1 MNTAQLIKIIS
12 AIGSSGLLIALITS
26 FFQNNNLVIKNQV
39 HTLQKQ
45 IDTIRG
51 MLVKLENCTHRKE
64 EKNIINSLEM
74 QLKPVANED
83 ASSLHSVENFF
94 IREYRKL
101 RGKEADI
108 CKQSMILSFRVLIQY
123 YEEKIKDV
131 YNLHVRKVAGLAYFG
146 VLMIF
151 IYLAVGS
158 MWNDTKSM
166 LGMIWVLEAVF
177 FPFCM
182 AVLCNIYLQDRKM
195 AENKKRNR
203 FLLIELILLVILYIW
218 LASWEC
224 MTITKINWSLLVFDK
239 NQMIV
244 FMFTLAIGI
253 FMFVYYEMNNHY
265 FDKYLSREREIKEEY
280 MDKIHKQESA

>member
-1 MNTAQLIKIIS
+1 MNTAQLMKIIS

-74 QLKPVANED
+74 QLEPLANED
-83 ASSLHSVENFF
+83 DLSLHSVENFF

-108 CKQSMILSFRVLIQY
+108 CKQAMILSFRVLIQY

-131 YNLHVRKVAGLAYFG
+131 YNLHVRKVTGIAYFG

-182 AVLCNIYLQDRKM
+182 AVLCSIYLQDRKM
-195 AENKKRNR
+195 AENKKRNWV
-203 FLLIELILLVILYIW
+203 LLIELILLVILYIW

-224 MTITKINWSLLVFDK
+224 MTITKMNWSLLVFDK

-253 FMFVYYEMNNHY
+253 YMFAYYEMNNHY

>member
-1 MNTAQLIKIIS
+1 MNTEQLMQIIS

-39 HTLQKQ
+39 NTLQKQ

-74 QLKPVANED
+74 QLEPLANED
-83 ASSLHSVENFF
+83 DLSLHSVENFF

-101 RGKEADI
+101 RGKEADV

-123 YEEKIKDV
+123 YEKKIKDI
-131 YNLHVRKVAGLAYFG
+131 YKIHVKKAVGIAYFG
-146 VLMIF
+146 SLMLF
-151 IYLAVGS
+151 TYFAVGS
-158 MWNDTKSM
+158 MWSDTKSM

-182 AVLCNIYLQDRKM
+182 AVLCSIYLQDRKM

-224 MTITKINWSLLVFDK
+224 MTITKINWSLLVFNK

-244 FMFTLAIGI
+244 FMFTLAIWI
-253 FMFVYYEMNNHY
+253 FMLVYFDMNNHY
-265 FDKYLSREREIKEEY
+265 FDKYLSRQREIKEEY